1 MDLIETVEIYNGL
14 KRPKRYVNKVL
25 LTKENTNLMIAQK
38 LERIRKLESGENQR
52 GVMALY
58 NIGSSTMCDIEKQT
72 DQFLYLEI

>member
-1 MDLIETVEIYNGL
+1 
-14 KRPKRYVNKVL
+14 
-25 LTKENTNLMIAQK
+25 MIAQK

-58 NIGSSTMCDIEKQT
+58 NIGSSTMRDIEKQT